1 MSPHLRLPRR
11 GVGPRRALAG
21 LATLIAA
28 ALAVAGCGGGGSSG
42 SSAAA
47 GSGSSVGTATTAS
60 ATGSS
65 SGASPTVE
73 TIYGPVEVPTEPKK
87 IVALDFPEATAL
99 ADLGVKPVGQPFY
112 IPALP
117 AYEKFF
123 KGIPKVTNSSAEPEL
138 EKIAALEP
146 ELIVGDANE
155 LEGKKQIYEELS
167 QIAPTVLFEWTT
179 AAGSWEADAMGT
191 AEAIGE
197 APQLEELKGAYED
210 HAADIKGKY
219 ASWLGSHS
227 IDLVTGEPGVFYLYN
242 PTASHSRVLIA
253 AGAHLG
259 AGAKLKEG
267 FAEYSTEKYPVLD
280 HTGALVVD
288 EPAPGGAKEVT
299 ENPLF
304 ENLPAAKAG
313 YVMTTSFFFP
323 SSYQIAEALLGEF
336 EEFLAKEA
344 R

>member
-1 MSPHLRLPRR
+1 MSLILRAPRR
-11 GVGPRRALAG
+11 GLSPRLGPGGISL
-21 LATLIAA
+21 LIVA
-28 ALAVAGCGGGGSSG
+28 ALAIAGCGGGGSSS
-42 SSAAA
+42 SSASAA
-47 GSGSSVGTATTAS
+47 SGSSSGTATTAS
-60 ATGSS
+60 ATTGGSP
-65 SGASPTVE
+65 GVE
-73 TIYGPVEVPTEPKK
+73 TIYGKVQVPAEPKK

-99 ADLGVKPVGQPFY
+99 ADLGVKPVGRPFY

-117 AYEKFF
+117 AYETFF
-123 KGIPKVTNSSAEPEL
+123 KGVPKITNSSAEPEL

-155 LEGKKQIYEELS
+155 LEGKKKIYEELS

-191 AEAIGE
+191 AEAIGM
-197 APQLEELKGAYED
+197 APQLEGLKGAYED
-210 HAADIKGKY
+210 HAADIKSKY
-219 ASWLGSHS
+219 GSWLNSHS
-227 IDLVTGEPGVFYLYN
+227 VDLVTGEPGVFYLYN

-267 FAEYSTEKYPVLD
+267 FAEYSTEKYPVLKG
-280 HTGALVVD
+280 TGAIVVD

-299 ENPLF
+299 GNPLF

-313 YVMTTSFFFP
+313 DVMTTPYFFP

-344 R
+344 K